1 MEPSPFP
8 YHGPLDAEHVHG
20 REELV
25 IDLCQRITD
34 RRVTALLGPRR
45 FGKTSVLK
53 RVAADLGQVGPQAV
67 WIDLY
72 ELNSM
77 SDLAGAID
85 RGLSDVT
92 GPLRKVLDSV
102 ASGVSLNL
110 GGVAIEFSKG
120 KRHRPEPVTML
131 RRLLDVLVKSAQR
144 QDLFVVFDEF
154 SGVAGV
160 DGAAGVLRTELQ
172 HHYKDM
178 GIVFAGS
185 QPSTMRALFSDQ
197 DQPFFAQA
205 DLIEIGPLP
214 DSELTDIVHAG
225 FESTDRDAGPT
236 TSKII
241 ALAHGHPQR
250 AMQLADAVWR
260 ETEPGATAGE
270 RSWELALEQVRA
282 SVDLGSER
290 MYSLLSGGQKKA
302 LRAIAASG
310 SIYGAAAAILDL
322 SPGTAKAA
330 TDTLIGNGF
339 VERRNQR
346 LMIVDPMLHDWIRR
360 RFAL

>member
-1 MEPSPFP
+1 M
-8 YHGPLDAEHVHG
+8 
-20 REELV
+20 
-25 IDLCQRITD
+25 
-34 RRVTALLGPRR
+34 
-45 FGKTSVLK
+45 LK

-77 SDLAGAID
+77 SDLAGAVD
-85 RGLSDVT
+85 RGLSAVT
-92 GPLRKVLDSV
+92 GSLRKVLDTV
-102 ASGVSLNL
+102 AGGLSLNL
-110 GGVAIEFSKG
+110 GAVAIEFSKG

-131 RRLLDVLVKSAQR
+131 RRLLEVLVKSAQR

-154 SGVAGV
+154 SGIAGV
-160 DGAAGVLRTELQ
+160 NGAAGVLRTELQ
-172 HHYKDM
+172 HHYTDL

-205 DLIEIGPLP
+205 DLIEISPLP
-214 DSELTDIVHAG
+214 DSALIEIIHDG
-225 FESTDRDAGPT
+225 FDSTDRDAGAA
-236 TSKII
+236 TSRII
-241 ALAHGHPQR
+241 AMAHGHPQR

-260 ETEPGATAGE
+260 ETALGGIADE
-270 RSWELALEQVRA
+270 RSWEEALEQVRA

-290 MYSLLSGGQKKA
+290 MYSLLSGGQKKT
-302 LRAIAASG
+302 LRAIATSG
-310 SIYGAAAAILDL
+310 SIYGSAAAILDL

-339 VERRNQR
+339 VERRDDR
-346 LMIVDPMLHDWIRR
+346 LTIVDPMLHDWIRR